1 LATENIDE
9 LNDPVKV
16 LRWIFKV
23 YDYDAK
29 GYIPISE
36 MESIVQQ
43 IIRLCLDP
51 KDDESTS
58 DLLEAIISDFEPIP
72 YETQY
77 ISEEEFVFDSLR
89 NELLFALLRE
99 STRGLLSNN
108 TTVENK

>member
-1 LATENIDE
+1 MATENIDE

-43 IIRLCLDP
+43 IIRC
-51 KDDESTS
+51 
-58 DLLEAIISDFEPIP
+58 I
-72 YETQY
+72 
-77 ISEEEFVFDSLR
+77 
-89 NELLFALLRE
+89 
-99 STRGLLSNN
+99 GLSQLSQ
-108 TTVENK
+108 TTN

>member
-1 LATENIDE
+1 MIEYHSNNNPILLGWGSRLIGFREVILATENIDE

-43 IIRLCLDP
+43 IIRC
-51 KDDESTS
+51 
-58 DLLEAIISDFEPIP
+58 I
-72 YETQY
+72 
-77 ISEEEFVFDSLR
+77 
-89 NELLFALLRE
+89 
-99 STRGLLSNN
+99 GLSQLSQ
-108 TTVENK
+108 TTN